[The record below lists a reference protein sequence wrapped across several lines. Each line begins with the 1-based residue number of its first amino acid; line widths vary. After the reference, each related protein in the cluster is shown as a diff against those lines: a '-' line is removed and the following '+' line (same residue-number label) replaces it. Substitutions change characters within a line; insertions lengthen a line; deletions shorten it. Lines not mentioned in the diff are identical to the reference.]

1 MGNCQVVNGKYENA
15 KTLTQTRR
23 SSSCKINENVAAVV
37 VATATVALAAAAGL
51 GPGKAPL
58 DQRKLN
64 THTLRHWQTCH
75 QLAKRRDP
83 ANRIEEQAVD
93 APRVA
98 TPLAR

>member
-51 GPGKAPL
+51 GPAKAPL

-64 THTLRHWQTCH
+64 THTLRHW
-75 QLAKRRDP
+75 
-83 ANRIEEQAVD
+83 
-93 APRVA
+93 
-98 TPLAR
+98 